1 MTSKIS
7 GQCISSENESNFAGS
22 YSYYYQKLLRL
33 WSRKQSDMEM
43 KECFCKLA
51 DEEAPQAADVPIFD
65 DLKKKKLYI
74 YGTEHGGK
82 SLLLDLQIRGIQVE
96 GLIDEDAEG
105 NIGGV
110 PCVTLED
117 IEKYKNEIC
126 IIIAADDAESIKAA
140 LSKRKFLNIMTKEQI
155 DVLSVENPPAKD
167 MILPAILNNYYCVCI
182 YGAGEYGLQCYFL
195 LKDSGVNVTMFCD
208 QDIKKHG
215 VLLDDAVC
223 ISYEKLKS
231 INKKNLIIFVC
242 MDKGRMIKEKILSDN
257 IYIYIYIRENI
268 LDLIEKNLLNPYR
281 TYKKISI
288 QNKID
293 KIKKIK
299 QYSYDLLLD
308 GSINPRELNGF
319 ENISE
324 KILEYEEGER

>member
-74 YGTEHGGK
+74 CGTEHGGK

-257 IYIYIYIRENI
+257 IYIYIYI
-268 LDLIEKNLLNPYR
+268 
-281 TYKKISI
+281 
-288 QNKID
+288 
-293 KIKKIK
+293 
-299 QYSYDLLLD
+299 
-308 GSINPRELNGF
+308 
-319 ENISE
+319 
-324 KILEYEEGER
+324 

>member
-1 MTSKIS
+1 MTSEIS
-7 GQCISSENESNFAGS
+7 GQCISGKNKSNYG
-22 YSYYYQKLLRL
+22 YYYQKLLRL

-215 VLLDDAVC
+215 MILDNAVC

-242 MDKGRMIKEKILSDN
+242 MDKGEFIKEKILSDN
-257 IYIYIYIRENI
+257 IYVYMRENI
-268 LDLIEKNLLNPYR
+268 FSLIDKQLLNPYR
-281 TYKKISI
+281 KYKKLSI
-288 QNKID
+288 INRLD
-293 KIKKIK
+293 KIEKIRK
-299 QYSYDLLLD
+299 HSHDLLQES
-308 GSINPRELNGF
+308 SINRYELNEF
-319 ENISE
+319 EDISE